1 MFHSIVKLSPRKF
14 QIHKEFNVR
23 KNGQLVVVVAQINFC
38 EETCWETKWD
48 VMTEICCL
56 VGNKNQ
62 NDFIGIRKMFD
73 LLKIC
78 KYLVENAIYYRCQRE
93 QAEEGG

>member
-1 MFHSIVKLSPRKF
+1 MFRSIVKLSPRKF

-73 LLKIC
+73 SYEFSSKLS
-78 KYLVENAIYYRCQRE
+78 YRDFYWTFSII
-93 QAEEGG
+93 